1 MTKSLSS
8 TNSSAIKGFLF
19 ALSGFA
25 IFSMHDA
32 LVKVLSDYSIFQII
46 FFAMLFGYVPFSL
59 ARITSERPQSLKPKN
74 LTMVLLRSACTVG
87 GLCFAFLSFS
97 MLPLVETYVLL
108 FCTPLI
114 ISILAIIFLGETIAL
129 IRWFAI
135 GLGLLG
141 VIIVLRPTVESVEL
155 GHLFG
160 ICSAICGAG
169 VAIISRKIGHL
180 ENAATLIIFPLIANI
195 IVTGSMLFFVYKPMP
210 LNDLALMFLIGTFAL
225 TGQLLILLA
234 YRSAPAGLIAPTQY
248 SQIIWAI
255 IMGSLFFGES
265 IDVFVILG
273 SAITIASGILILWRE
288 THASS
293 TKPNLNSRNTRM
305 VMAALLKTKESDKDN

>member
-1 MTKSLSS
+1 MTKSLGSS
-8 TNSSAIKGFLF
+8 NSSAIKGFLF

-74 LTMVLLRSACTVG
+74 LTLVLLRSIFTVG

-97 MLPLVETYVLL
+97 MLPMVETYVLL

-114 ISILAIIFLGETIAL
+114 ISVLAIVFLGETIAL
-129 IRWFAI
+129 VRWFAI

-141 VIIVLRPTVESVEL
+141 VIIVLRPTMESIEL

-160 ICSAICGAG
+160 ICSAVCGSG
-169 VAIISRKIGHL
+169 VAIISRKIGQL

-255 IMGSLFFGES
+255 ILGSLFFGES

-273 SAITIASGILILWRE
+273 SVITVASGVLILWRE
-288 THASS
+288 SHASS
-293 TKPNLNSRNTRM
+293 TKPNLNTRNSRM
-305 VMAALLKTKESDKDN
+305 VMAALLKTKETDKDN

>member
-1 MTKSLSS
+1 MTKSLGSS
-8 TNSSAIKGFLF
+8 NSSAIKGFLF

-74 LTMVLLRSACTVG
+74 LTLVLLRSIFTVG
-87 GLCFAFLSFS
+87 GLSFAFLSFS
-97 MLPLVETYVLL
+97 MLPMVETYVLL

-114 ISILAIIFLGETIAL
+114 ISVLAIIFLGETIAL
-129 IRWFAI
+129 VRWFAI

-141 VIIVLRPTVESVEL
+141 VIIVLRPTMESIEL
-155 GHLFG
+155 GHVFG
-160 ICSAICGAG
+160 ICSAVCGSG

-255 IMGSLFFGES
+255 ILGSLFFGEN

-273 SAITIASGILILWRE
+273 SVITVASGVLILWRE
-288 THASS
+288 SHASS
-293 TKPNLNSRNTRM
+293 TKPNLNTRNSRM
-305 VMAALLKTKESDKDN
+305 VMAALLKTKETDKDN

>member
-1 MTKSLSS
+1 MTKSLGSS
-8 TNSSAIKGFLF
+8 NSSAIKGFLF

-74 LTMVLLRSACTVG
+74 LTLVLLRSIFTVG
-87 GLCFAFLSFS
+87 GLSFAFLSFS
-97 MLPLVETYVLL
+97 MLPMVETYVLL

-114 ISILAIIFLGETIAL
+114 ISVLAIIFLGETIAL
-129 IRWFAI
+129 VRWFAI

-141 VIIVLRPTVESVEL
+141 VIIVLRPTMESIEL

-160 ICSAICGAG
+160 ICSAVCGSG

-255 IMGSLFFGES
+255 ILGSLFFGEN

-273 SAITIASGILILWRE
+273 SVITVASGVLILWRE
-288 THASS
+288 SHASS
-293 TKPNLNSRNTRM
+293 TKPNLNTRNSRM
-305 VMAALLKTKESDKDN
+305 VMAALLKTKETDKDN

>member
-1 MTKSLSS
+1 MTKSLGSS
-8 TNSSAIKGFLF
+8 NSSAIKGFLF

-74 LTMVLLRSACTVG
+74 LTLVLLRSIFTVG

-97 MLPLVETYVLL
+97 MLPMVETYVLL

-114 ISILAIIFLGETIAL
+114 ISVLAIVFLGETIAL
-129 IRWFAI
+129 VRWFAI

-141 VIIVLRPTVESVEL
+141 VIIVLRPTMESIEL

-160 ICSAICGAG
+160 ICSAVCGSG
-169 VAIISRKIGHL
+169 VAIISRKIGQL

-255 IMGSLFFGES
+255 ILGSLFFGES

-273 SAITIASGILILWRE
+273 SVITVASGVLILWRE

-293 TKPNLNSRNTRM
+293 TKPNLNTRNSRM
-305 VMAALLKTKESDKDN
+305 VMAALLKTKETDKDN